1 MMKEESN
8 KTGDQYQRMTWD
20 ALRKSLNGL
29 INKVNVK
36 NVKDILP
43 EIFSEVCMVMAV
55 AEYACIA
62 TDAFEQLLSAVASRD
77 GVS

>member
-43 EIFSEVCMVMAV
+43 EIFSEVCTLRQWLNMHV
-55 AEYACIA
+55 
-62 TDAFEQLLSAVASRD
+62 
-77 GVS
+77 

>member
-8 KTGDQYQRMTWD
+8 KTSDQYQRMTWD

-43 EIFSEVCMVMAV
+43 EIFSEVCILCQWLNMHV
-55 AEYACIA
+55 
-62 TDAFEQLLSAVASRD
+62 
-77 GVS
+77 